1 MADAA
6 GGGPEHAREE
16 GAGLATDFSRRMS
29 YGAYLDIDTLLSAQK
44 PLSDH
49 HDELLF
55 IVIHHVQELWMKL
68 IIRELEVATA
78 CVREGDLRPAF
89 KGLARVSRIQRQL
102 VEAWDVLST
111 MTPADY
117 LAFRDVLGQ
126 SSGFQSW
133 QYRLMEI
140 LLGARDEFM
149 LKPHAHDAALTARL
163 RAAFDAPSL
172 YQEALRLVARR
183 GIPVPDAVLNATP
196 SERHVENEGV
206 VEAWAVIY
214 RNSNEYFDLYELA
227 EELVDLEDAFQQ
239 WRFRHVTTVERVIGM
254 RTGTGGSAGVAYLRR
269 ALERRFFPELW
280 TVRGRL

>member
-1 MADAA
+1 VADA
-6 GGGPEHAREE
+6 PDHAKEE
-16 GAGLATDFSRRMS
+16 GSGLATDFSRTMS
-29 YGAYLDIDTLLSAQK
+29 YGGYLGLDTLLSAQN
-44 PLSDH
+44 PLSDK

-78 CVREGDLRPAF
+78 CVRADDLRPAF

-117 LAFRDVLGQ
+117 LSFRDVLGQ

-149 LKPHAHDAALTARL
+149 LKPHAHDEALTARL
-163 RAAFDAPSL
+163 RAAFNSPSL
-172 YQEALRLVARR
+172 YQEALRLVAKR
-183 GIPVPDAVLNATP
+183 GIPVPDAVLNRDPATP
-196 SERHVENEGV
+196 HAEDEGV
-206 VEAWAVIY
+206 IAAWATVY
-214 RNSNEYFDLYELA
+214 RNSTQYFDLYELA

-239 WRFRHVTTVERVIGM
+239 WRFRHVTTVERIIGM